1 LEPEEAERLRTA
13 DARNRDIIKP
23 YVNGRDLAGRSRGAF
38 VIDFG
43 LRTVDEAREYPQLY
57 NLVVDRV
64 KPTRDANKDRGI
76 RENWWRFH
84 RIRHELRVGLEG
96 LTRFICTP
104 ETAKHRYFIFLDQAT
119 APDHSLVCVV
129 SSEALHLG
137 ILSSAIHVMWAM
149 AAGSRLGIG
158 NDPRYNKG
166 LCFDPFPF
174 PDPTPVQRG
183 AIADVAEALDRHR
196 KEALARDE
204 RVTMTGMY
212 NVLEKLRSGEA
223 LTAKEREIHELAAC
237 GVLEEY
243 HEALDRLVAAAYGWP
258 WPLPREAILER
269 LVALH
274 DVRVAEE
281 RGGEVRWLRPDY
293 QVPRFGGGGEAVG
306 IGAPAA
312 PDEGPSRAAD
322 GARPWPARVLDQ
334 LSALQVLLGAAALTP
349 EEAAAHFDGAPTGLV
364 HQQLELLAGTGEAW
378 RDTEGRY
385 HRTEQPV

>member
-1 LEPEEAERLRTA
+1 
-13 DARNRDIIKP
+13 
-23 YVNGRDLAGRSRGAF
+23 
-38 VIDFG
+38 
-43 LRTVDEAREYPQLY
+43 
-57 NLVVDRV
+57 
-64 KPTRDANKDRGI
+64 
-76 RENWWRFH
+76 
-84 RIRHELRVGLEG
+84 
-96 LTRFICTP
+96 
-104 ETAKHRYFIFLDQAT
+104 
-119 APDHSLVCVV
+119 
-129 SSEALHLG
+129 
-137 ILSSAIHVMWAM
+137 
-149 AAGSRLGIG
+149 
-158 NDPRYNKG
+158 
-166 LCFDPFPF
+166 
-174 PDPTPVQRG
+174 
-183 AIADVAEALDRHR
+183 
-196 KEALARDE
+196 
-204 RVTMTGMY
+204 MY